1 MDREQ
6 QTTEVR
12 RDTVVDGTN
21 DNGSAVERQ
30 TVTNTATADSRVV
43 AQRVIWYIAGFIIT
57 LLALRVILFM
67 LGANRD
73 SGFVDFIYAVS
84 GIFSA
89 PFSGIFPA
97 PTYGQFFFD
106 TASVVAMVV
115 YALVA
120 WGIAKLFTLTSA
132 RRDV

>member
-12 RDTVVDGTN
+12 RDTVADGTV
-21 DNGSAVERQ
+21 DNGSTVERQ
-30 TVTNTATADSRVV
+30 TVTSTATPSSGVV
-43 AQRVIWYIAGFIIT
+43 AQRVIWYIFGFIIV
-57 LLALRVILFM
+57 LLAIRVLLFM

-73 SGFVDFIYAVS
+73 SGFVDFIYAVT
-84 GIFSA
+84 GVFSA
-89 PFSGIFPA
+89 PFAGIFPA
-97 PTYGQFFFD
+97 PNYGQFFFD

-120 WGIAKLFTLTSA
+120 WGLAKLFTLTSA

>member
-12 RDTVVDGTN
+12 RDTVADGTV
-21 DNGSAVERQ
+21 DNGSTVERE
-30 TVTNTATADSRVV
+30 TVTNTATADGRVV

-57 LLALRVILFM
+57 LLALRVVLFM

-89 PFSGIFPA
+89 PFAGIFPA

-132 RRDV
+132 RRDM